1 MNKQSSWQECINTN
15 ATRIRTPDTQ
25 KAQSLTKIAN
35 QRQEFLLSTPL
46 SQKNANFI
54 FEGLYSCLIEHLH
67 AHLLKQGYHVLN
79 HICLG
84 YYLRDILSRADLYEQ
99 FTTLR
104 VRRNHEKSVKEL
116 LVQADFCDPKNF
128 DLKDEVCKNRT
139 FSRLIIFDYHVLN
152 PLSKFFRT
160 T

>member
-104 VRRNHEKSVKEL
+104 VRRNNLIYYGK
-116 LVQADFCDPKNF
+116 QMPF
-128 DLKDEVCKNRT
+128 EVAQESTRISKT
-139 FSRLIIFDYHVLN
+139 LINIFQNL
-152 PLSKFFRT
+152 
-160 T
+160 